1 MHAHHITLPHKI
13 VSLHY
18 ANKWR
23 FLDIYLG
30 GEPWVERR
38 GNLWLLSVQAPINMA
53 TTNHIAIALKNKST
67 MIQKILSI
75 SINIRNHYPH
85 TNQILTCHR
94 CRNRHSPSSK
104 WACKK
109 KLACEFSL
117 PPFLLSPKI
126 KNFRGPHCLVE
137 LSSELKR
144 KSNKP
149 IMTKFKS

>member
-1 MHAHHITLPHKI
+1 MSLLSTYKHAHYI
-13 VSLHY
+13 
-18 ANKWR
+18 
-23 FLDIYLG
+23 
-30 GEPWVERR
+30 
-38 GNLWLLSVQAPINMA
+38 PINMV

-67 MIQKILSI
+67 MIQKIFSSI
-75 SINIRNHYPH
+75 TINIRNHYPH
-85 TNQILTCHR
+85 TNQIPTC
-94 CRNRHSPSSK
+94 CRRHSRHSPSSK
-104 WACKK
+104 WACMK